1 MIAVYTHH
9 LTKYSPRIDYSRQNI
24 LGPMS
29 AALKVVISHARVSR
43 FDYHPAGNFNVSC
56 VEVKKRILNWLRSR
70 EGGYH

>member
-56 VEVKKRILNWLRSR
+56 VEVKKTYIELVK
-70 EGGYH
+70 E